1 MHFPK
6 LRILWA
12 RTPYA
17 SAEILKTLKTGR
29 ADADVDIAIGLGN
42 ASYLGGAGGSG
53 ASATADED
61 DIYFNPT
68 ADAEVKSVR
77 RNIIY
82 IYYILDIYHRGM
94 LLS

>member
-17 SAEILKTLKTGR
+17 SAEILKTLKAGR
-29 ADADVDIAIGLGN
+29 VDADVDIAVGLGN

-53 ASATADED
+53 GSAASATADED

-68 ADAEVKSVR
+68 ADAEV
-77 RNIIY
+77 
-82 IYYILDIYHRGM
+82 
-94 LLS
+94 

>member
-1 MHFPK
+1 
-6 LRILWA
+6 
-12 RTPYA
+12 
-17 SAEILKTLKTGR
+17 LKTLKAGR
-29 ADADVDIAIGLGN
+29 VDADVDIAIGLGN

-53 ASATADED
+53 GSGSAATATADED